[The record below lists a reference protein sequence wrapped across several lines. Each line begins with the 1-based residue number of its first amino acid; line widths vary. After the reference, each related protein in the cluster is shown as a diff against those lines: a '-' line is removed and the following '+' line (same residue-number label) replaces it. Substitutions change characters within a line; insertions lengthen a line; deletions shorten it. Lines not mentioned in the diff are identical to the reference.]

1 MDWNLEEA
9 LSYYKRL
16 GAPRDQS
23 ALIALLR
30 EIQQE
35 HGNSIPDF
43 MPKLVAQAYEIKES
57 YLLAII
63 KRIPSLRIDHQHL
76 MEVCSGPNCG
86 KHTALVAYI
95 EKLQKQSGN
104 AFTVKLRPCMRMCGM
119 GPNIKWDGIIYHNAT
134 EALINQ
140 LLADVKIEF

>member
-1 MDWNLEEA
+1 MEWNLDEA

-16 GAPRDQS
+16 GAPRDQN
-23 ALIALLR
+23 ALISLLR

-43 MPKLVAQAYEIKES
+43 LPKLIAEAYAVKES

-76 MEVCSGPNCG
+76 LEVCSGPNCG
-86 KHTALVAYI
+86 KHTALIAYI
-95 EKLQKQSGN
+95 EKLQKQSRD
-104 AFTVKLRPCMRMCGM
+104 AFTLKLRPCMRMCGK

-134 EALINQ
+134 EALIKQ
-140 LLADVKIEF
+140 LLSDAKIEI